1 MTANP
6 RISESELAFLRRAF
20 KPLLHRP
27 FRFLSLPIP
36 SLAGFEPSQIGTI
49 CGTLMDACLPYLG
62 LEDIPELGLTKHDG
76 ILGERE
82 GYPDYLHSSGFRVE
96 LKLLYMDNADLK
108 MKRPPTARE
117 PSARLTQKVT
127 VKNIRPEKDAMLVL
141 AYQLRPQDDNPA
153 FVSPT
158 VIDYEVF
165 SMIELVEA
173 RDKRLL
179 DCGGRWFGHYET
191 PAIVS
196 KIGRRKIAEGVPLDT
211 SLYGRKESEGKDFN
225 EDTNFG
231 KLKRIPHA
239 ALQAFLAK
247 CKRAARGSEGE

>member
-108 MKRPPTARE
+108 MKRPPTARN
-117 PSARLTQKVT
+117 R
-127 VKNIRPEKDAMLVL
+127 RPD
-141 AYQLRPQDDNPA
+141 
-153 FVSPT
+153 
-158 VIDYEVF
+158 
-165 SMIELVEA
+165 
-173 RDKRLL
+173 
-179 DCGGRWFGHYET
+179 
-191 PAIVS
+191 
-196 KIGRRKIAEGVPLDT
+196 
-211 SLYGRKESEGKDFN
+211 
-225 EDTNFG
+225 
-231 KLKRIPHA
+231 
-239 ALQAFLAK
+239 
-247 CKRAARGSEGE
+247 